1 MFQSYKETSGKEPDF
16 RIKYKWL
23 DSPQKL
29 FQHIRTYFRYADDGL
44 GTAWAIWPEFENESQ
59 IILDDTFEVP
69 EEGTAT
75 MWIFD
80 SYDVTFTNK
89 LKVGARGYLLVGSIA
104 IVDVEVIELL
114 GIEDEIKNN
123 VAA

>member
-29 FQHIRTYFRYADDGL
+29 FQHIRTYFRYVDDGP

-59 IILDDTFEVP
+59 VILDDTFEVP
-69 EEGTAT
+69 KEGTAT

-114 GIEDEIKNN
+114 GIEGEVTNN